1 MNRTKKTNI
10 IFISFFVIG
19 LALYIYSGFRMS
31 SCGYDCGLF
40 TVSLG
45 PATIVGW
52 FLGII
57 IASIS
62 LLVLLFNFIKFKI
75 KKHDKNT

>member
-1 MNRTKKTNI
+1 MNKVKKTNI
-10 IFISFFVIG
+10 IFSSFFIIG
-19 LALYIYSGFRMS
+19 LALFVYSDFRTS
-31 SCGYDCGLF
+31 SCGYDCAIF

-45 PATIVGW
+45 PATVVGW

-62 LLVLLFNFIKFKI
+62 LLVLLFNFIKLKL
-75 KKHDKNT
+75 KKYDKNT